1 MFCCVGSI
9 KIKFQRA
16 QPPLTCAG
24 FWLQVLEAFA
34 GRLINV
40 GVLSRRD
47 IPSLTKYQ
55 IILARDQY
63 RKNPSAQHAV
73 SSLFISCY

>member
-9 KIKFQRA
+9 KIKSFH
-16 QPPLTCAG
+16 LCWV
-24 FWLQVLEAFA
+24 WLQVLEAFA
-34 GRLINV
+34 GRLIKV

-47 IPSLTKYQ
+47 IPNLTKYQ